1 MLVVHVQPDE
11 GVSLAIGAKV
21 PGQGLHLRT
30 VHMDFLYGGAFRTE
44 LPEAYERLILD
55 CLLGDATLFTRADE
69 VDEQWA
75 LVDSIVAGWKQR
87 PNPLPELRGGHL
99 GAGRGGEADR
109 AGREAVAPPLRDVS
123 VAEIEWRLDE
133 LREHETTSQ
142 RTSVLT
148 HTAWVPLEW
157 ARAAGRVLEGM
168 GARVPSR
175 TILLHPDPDASE
187 TRLDALAEHECFP
200 TGGHETCAETARI
213 WLRGE
218 TAKAPASV
226 VAPLQ
231 IADLPAFLR
240 WRGRLPFGSPVLEQ
254 LVECHDRLIVDSS
267 EWGDRLAPAYRRLP
281 ELVRPH
287 RRLRPRLGARA
298 SVPGGARRPLA
309 LRGEGAPRRAARA
322 PTPRCSSA
330 WLRSRLKKDVKLR
343 REDARELRSVEVD
356 GVPVRVRRRHM
367 RSASDLLS
375 DELEVFAR
383 DPIYE
388 AAVRSV

>member
-1 MLVVHVQPDE
+1 M
-11 GVSLAIGAKV
+11 
-21 PGQGLHLRT
+21 
-30 VHMDFLYGGAFRTE
+30 
-44 LPEAYERLILD
+44 
-55 CLLGDATLFTRADE
+55 
-69 VDEQWA
+69 
-75 LVDSIVAGWKQR
+75 
-87 PNPLPELRGGHL
+87 
-99 GAGRGGEADR
+99 
-109 AGREAVAPPLRDVS
+109 APPLSNVS
-123 VAEIEWRLDE
+123 VADIECRLDE

-168 GARVPSR
+168 GPRVPSR
-175 TILLHPDPDASE
+175 TILLHPDPGASE

-240 WRGRLPFGSPVLEQ
+240 WRGRLPFGSAVLDQ
-254 LVECHDRLIVDSS
+254 LVECHDRLVVDSS
-267 EWGDRLAPAYRRLP
+267 EWGERLAPLYRRLA
-281 ELVRPH
+281 ELFDRIAVSDLAWARGLPFRAGLAELWPFEAKALDVRG
-287 RRLRPRLGARA
+287 PRAD
-298 SVPGGARRPLA
+298 A
-309 LRGEGAPRRAARA
+309 LLLQ
-322 PTPRCSSA
+322 S

-343 REDARELRSVEVD
+343 REHARGLRSAEID
-356 GVPVRVRRRHM
+356 GVPVRVRRRHV
-367 RSASDLLS
+367 RSGSDLLS
-375 DELEVFAR
+375 DELEVFTR

>member
-1 MLVVHVQPDE
+1 
-11 GVSLAIGAKV
+11 
-21 PGQGLHLRT
+21 
-30 VHMDFLYGGAFRTE
+30 
-44 LPEAYERLILD
+44 
-55 CLLGDATLFTRADE
+55 
-69 VDEQWA
+69 
-75 LVDSIVAGWKQR
+75 
-87 PNPLPELRGGHL
+87 
-99 GAGRGGEADR
+99 
-109 AGREAVAPPLRDVS
+109 VAPPLRDVT

-175 TILLHPDPDASE
+175 TILLHPDSDASE

-200 TGGHETCAETARI
+200 IGGHETCAETARI

-240 WRGRLPFGSPVLEQ
+240 WRGRLPFGSSVLDQ

-267 EWGDRLAPAYRRLP
+267 EWGDRPASPYRRLP
-281 ELVRPH
+281 ELFHRIAVSDLAWARGLPFRAGLADLWPFEAKVLHVRG
-287 RRLRPRLGARA
+287 PRADATLLQ
-298 SVPGGARRPLA
+298 S
-309 LRGEGAPRRAARA
+309 
-322 PTPRCSSA
+322 
-330 WLRSRLKKDVKLR
+330 WLRSRLKKDIELR
-343 REDARELRSVEVD
+343 REDARELRSVQID
-356 GVPVRVRRRHM
+356 GVPVRIRRRHV
-367 RSASDLLS
+367 RSGSDLLS
-375 DELEVFAR
+375 DELEVFTR